1 MKENEK
7 LALFYEECIEKGYSD
22 MTDPQQALKAK
33 VIAADRKLR
42 YGNSIE
48 QFFQKAKATYEERE
62 AKRKAEEQRAAVE
75 ERRLAVPG
83 KELVKLHRG
92 YSALSVFRRPD
103 GSIYYTTDK
112 DPETK
117 IEGKP
122 EVHVES
128 SSVAMFEYHPSETRI
143 TMAST
148 GGFTGGQVWQTEPT
162 VTPHSVNNGKAYLEI
177 TVNGESWT
185 IDLITLSPFVQES
198 FKRYPSSNDHIKQG
212 LRAGKIVCSNAVD
225 SMYEL
230 SIKEA
235 LNRNDMDRVTSLMS
249 MAVDESRLPTGDVK
263 EIAKLLYQILDGPW
277 PENDEQ
283 AYQRGAGLIKSAKS
297 TEILEGI
304 NLLKGISENHPRKA
318 SAEKLIEEHKGRYDD
333 VLQSEKEAAVLK
345 KEDDRRKRKKAFIIA
360 LKAVCICAVVAV
372 IVTQLI
378 VPMVKHKKA
387 VDFIAAGDYDAG
399 YTILKELGKTEE
411 IVQNKYDRAMA
422 FIDKGAYEAAYELLA
437 EIGKDDDFTEQN
449 KHDWATV
456 LLDEKKY
463 DEAYKLFDEIGEQ
476 EIVARSKQERAE
488 VLLEQ
493 EKYDEAYKLFDE
505 IGEKEIIAQSK
516 RGRANALL
524 SQKKYEEAYELL
536 NQIGDTEAIAASKY
550 ERGMELLASKRYR
563 AVYDMLCNLSYKDGI
578 EQAAYAR
585 KMILADAAVGDIIQF
600 GEYHGSKDWIVLARE
615 DDRILVISKQSLDS
629 QPYDN
634 GSSKYITWATCSLR
648 KWLNDEFLNAA
659 FSEAEKA
666 MILTVTL
673 SEDEG
678 EEWREYNT
686 GPDTQDKVFLLSRSE
701 YLRKF
706 HSGNLENNCT
716 VTEYVQSIRGDLRC
730 WWWLRSPCMGRE
742 APAVNATGGGS
753 LAYATAGTVRPA
765 MWIDLSA

>member
-7 LALFYEECIEKGYSD
+7 LALFYEECIKKGYSD
-22 MTDPQQALKAK
+22 MTDSRQALKAK

-48 QFFQKAKATYEERE
+48 QFFQKAKAAYEERE
-62 AKRKAEEQRAAVE
+62 AKRKEEEQRAAAE
-75 ERRLAVPG
+75 ERRLAVQG

-92 YSALSVFRRPD
+92 YSALSVFKRPD

-122 EVHVES
+122 EVRVES
-128 SSVAMFEYHPSETRI
+128 SSVTMFTYHPSETNI
-143 TMAST
+143 TMASK
-148 GGFTGGQVWQTEPT
+148 GGFTSGQVWQTEPT
-162 VTPHSVNNGKAYLEI
+162 VTPHNVKNGKAYLEVS
-177 TVNGESWT
+177 VNGESWT
-185 IDLITLSPFVQES
+185 IDLITLSPFVLES
-198 FKRYPSSNDHIKQG
+198 FKRYSSSNDNIKQG
-212 LRAGKIVCSNAVD
+212 LSAGKIKCRNAID
-225 SMYEL
+225 SMYGM

-235 LNRNDMDRVTSLMS
+235 LNRNDMYSVNSRMS
-249 MAVDESRLPTGDVK
+249 MAVDESRLPTGEIK

-283 AYQRGAGLIKSAKS
+283 AYQRGARLIRSAKS
-297 TEILEGI
+297 AEILEGI
-304 NLLKGISENHPRKA
+304 DLLQGIGENHPRKS
-318 SAEKLIEEHKGRYDD
+318 SAEKLIEEHKRRYDE

-345 KEDDRRKRKKAFIIA
+345 KEDDRRKRKKTLITA
-360 LKAVCICAVVAV
+360 LKAACICAVVAV
-372 IVTQLI
+372 VVTQLI

-422 FIDKGAYEAAYELLA
+422 CIEKGEYEAAYRLLT
-437 EIGKDDDFTEQN
+437 EIGKKGDFSKNN

-463 DEAYKLFDEIGEQ
+463 DEAYKLFNEIGEQ
-476 EIVARSKQERAE
+476 EIVAQSKRERAE

-493 EKYDEAYKLFDE
+493 KNYDEAYKLYDE
-505 IGEKEIIAQSK
+505 IGEQETIAQSK
-516 RGRANALL
+516 RERANVLL
-524 SQKKYEEAYELL
+524 GQKKYEEAYDLL

-563 AVYDMLCNLSYKDGI
+563 AVYDMLCNLSYKDSI

-585 KMILADAAVGDIIQF
+585 KMILADAVVGDIIQF

-634 GSSKYITWATCSLR
+634 GSSKNITWATCSLR

-678 EEWREYNT
+678 EEWRKYNT
-686 GPDTQDKVFLLSRSE
+686 GPDTQDKVFLLSKSE
-701 YLRKF
+701 YLREF
-706 HSGNLENNCT
+706 YSGNIESTCT

-730 WWWLRSPCMGRE
+730 WWWLRSPCIGRE
-742 APAVNATGGGS
+742 APTVNATVGS
-753 LAYATAGTVRPA
+753 LANATAGTVRPA